1 MKIIITLSIIAA
13 IVAMIILLKVVFVLR
28 DKSNEKGVATFV
40 WSFDIDLKFWALLP
54 AFNLNRNSI
63 ELEFLC
69 FALYLNIT
77 DYSGKKSDEK
87 NPVTGHIPFIVDK
100 EKDVIIG
107 DGVIL
112 NDPMNDVVEFA
123 NRYFGATKND
133 VKNVELKNNLL
144 HANLFLNGFFRRHLN
159 EIQFY
164 EVNKKRDSLDF
175 DQVVTLAQ
183 ICANYSSGVSLIY
196 IGQLMPHLC
205 PLDIPIIIDKLFD
218 MGLIRRERNKDEVLY
233 FPYIG

>member
-28 DKSNEKGVATFV
+28 DKANEKGVATFV

-63 ELEFLC
+63 EIEFLC

-77 DYSGKKSDEK
+77 DYSGNKSDEK
-87 NPVTGHIPFIVDK
+87 QPATGHIPFIVDK

-112 NDPMNDVVEFA
+112 NDPMYDVVEFA
-123 NRYFGATKND
+123 NRYFGGGKGNNKNKTD
-133 VKNVELKNNLL
+133 KYDIIE
-144 HANLFLNGFFRRHLN
+144 ANLTINRFFRANFNSSKFN
-159 EIQFY
+159 EICI
-164 EVNKKRDSLDF
+164 KKRGLGL
-175 DQVVTLAQ
+175 DQVTILMHV
-183 ICANYSSGVSLIY
+183 CVNYSSGISLSSIR
-196 IGQLMPHLC
+196 QLMPHLY
-205 PLDIPIIIDKLFD
+205 PVDVLMIIDKLID
-218 MGLIRRERNKDEVLY
+218 LGLIRRERTKDAVLI